1 MSRNDNEHVVTMST
15 RLPPEQRFD
24 DNLRGWRWHLE
35 MVTPLAPNASD
46 VARSTIEGGPIL
58 FSFESRDESTLVM
71 TVMRPLEIPYARAWD
86 DSFRAMLLLE
96 ELLGPIARIEGVP
109 RDEWRLNFAISETV
123 GALEGDKTALM
134 RASQK
139 GEYGRV
145 KELLSSGNPVD
156 INATSPSGITALMYA
171 AAGGHYEV
179 VRLLLDAGA
188 DVNAHGGE
196 CTPLQAAVGG
206 GGRVVTA
213 LLDAGADVDARN
225 RYGQTALMYAARL
238 GEARTVELL
247 LGRGANPRLRDNKG
261 ASALYLAEQNNH
273 DRVVELIKQCSGDES

>member
-15 RLPPEQRFD
+15 KLPPEQTFD
-24 DNLRGWRWHLE
+24 NNLRGWRWHLE
-35 MVTPLAPNASD
+35 MAALLAPNASD
-46 VARSTIEGGPIL
+46 VARSAIEGGPIL
-58 FSFESRDESTLVM
+58 FSFESRGESTLVM
-71 TVMRPLEIPYARAWD
+71 TVMRPLEVPYARAWD
-86 DSFRAMLLLE
+86 ASFRAMLLLE
-96 ELLGPIARIEGVP
+96 ERLGPIARIEGVP

-145 KELLSSGNPVD
+145 KELLSSDDPVD

-213 LLDAGADVDARN
+213 LIDAGADVDAKN
-225 RYGQTALMYAARL
+225 RYSQTALMYAARL
-238 GEARTVELL
+238 GEVEVIELL
-247 LGRGANPRLRDNKG
+247 LRRGANPRLSDNKG
-261 ASALYLAEQNNH
+261 TSALNLAERNGH
-273 DRVVELIKQCSGDES
+273 KRVAELLKKYSGNQS